1 MYLNLSCYMV
11 PITSSPAWSLG
22 HRKVCDAA
30 FFFFLSL
37 IHLTK
42 DNHTC
47 LCQMPGTGKEKSA
60 LTWIVCST
68 VEKIVQDTQQTC
80 NDLPLT
86 THTQNSLP
94 LPAGLGW
101 CRTLHSQRKEQP
113 LSRQLCFWL
122 EPWAPRGGYGHTQS
136 FPSHQLPCIPEQT
149 MPWEA
154 VVWTSRACSE
164 GRT

>member
-1 MYLNLSCYMV
+1 MV

-101 CRTLHSQRKEQP
+101 CRTLHTQRKEQP

-122 EPWAPRGGYGHTQS
+122 EPWAPRGGYGPTQS
-136 FPSHQLPCIPEQT
+136 FPVISYHASQNRRCHEKLLSEPLGP
-149 MPWEA
+149 A
-154 VVWTSRACSE
+154 VKE
-164 GRT
+164 GPKGPST